1 MRSLPS
7 LHSMADL
14 DELSDDLVRIEARLR
29 ELAFDRLREAAE
41 GDTDAEV
48 EERRLQRARRAVAKA
63 IRELGGEPEGAWE

>member
-1 MRSLPS
+1 MRSLLS